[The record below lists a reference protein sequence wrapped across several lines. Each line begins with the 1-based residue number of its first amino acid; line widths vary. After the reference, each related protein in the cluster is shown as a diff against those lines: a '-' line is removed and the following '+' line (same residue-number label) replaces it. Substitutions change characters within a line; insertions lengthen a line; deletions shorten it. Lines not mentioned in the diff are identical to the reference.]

1 MIKIAP
7 SILSADFSCLGAEIK
22 KVETANADWIHID
35 VMDGIF
41 VPNLTFGAP
50 VVKSIRKTTR
60 LFFDCHLMVESP
72 DKYIDDFALAGSDL
86 ITVHVE
92 STKHLHRTIENI
104 HGKNIKAGVSINP
117 ATPLSALEE
126 ILPYIDLVL
135 IMSVNPGFG
144 GQKFIPSMLDKIF
157 RLKNMIDKKN
167 LTVDIQVDGGVT
179 TDNAKAIIASG
190 ANVLVAGS
198 AIYGASDTALAIK
211 TLRG

>member
-7 SILSADFSCLGAEIK
+7 SILSADFSCLGTEIK
-22 KVETANADWIHID
+22 KVADAKADWIHID

-50 VVKSIRKTTR
+50 VVKSIRKTTD

-72 DKYIDDFALAGSDL
+72 DKYIDDFVLAGSDL

-144 GQKFIPSMLDKIF
+144 GQKFIPSMLDKIA
-157 RLKNMIDKKN
+157 RLKNMIEKKN
-167 LTVDIQVDGGVT
+167 LSVDIQVDGGVT
-179 TDNAKAIIASG
+179 TENASAIIASG
-190 ANVLVAGS
+190 ANILVAGS
-198 AIYGASDTALAIK
+198 AIYGAKDIALAIK